1 MAKKAP
7 HPIDQHVGARVRQ
20 RRMFIGMS
28 QEQLGDRLGLTFQQV
43 QKYEKGTNRISASR
57 LWEMARILDVQV
69 SFFFEG
75 GEDVDGNG
83 SGLADRPQ
91 AELASG
97 GADSERLRLNRH
109 FVQIQDPAL
118 RRAVVDL
125 AKSIAI
131 SCGDPEGAS

>member
-1 MAKKAP
+1 
-7 HPIDQHVGARVRQ
+7 
-20 RRMFIGMS
+20 MS
-28 QEQLGDRLGLTFQQV
+28 QEQLGDRLNLTFQQV

-57 LWEMARILDVQV
+57 LWEMAKILDVPV

-75 GEDVDGNG
+75 SDEADGNG
-83 SGLADRPQ
+83 GGLQDRPQ
-91 AELASG
+91 ADLPVG

-125 AKSIAI
+125 AKSIAA
-131 SCGDPEGAS
+131 SCGSPDGGT